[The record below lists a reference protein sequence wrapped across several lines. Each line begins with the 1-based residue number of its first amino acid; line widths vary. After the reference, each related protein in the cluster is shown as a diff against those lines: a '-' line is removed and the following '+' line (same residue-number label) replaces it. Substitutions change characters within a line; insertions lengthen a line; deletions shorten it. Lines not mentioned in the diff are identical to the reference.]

1 MAKAKVNRRVSVSA
15 ARATAQRRRR
25 HLLWSGGIAV
35 LAVALIAVVVAFG
48 LPGLGAPD
56 EIPGTSLANFDISLY
71 QGERELGSDELDFAQ
86 LQGQPIVLNFWAGQC
101 PPCRAEMPD
110 LQRFYDEY
118 RDDVLLLGVDVGR
131 FSGLGSR
138 RDAQNLLDELR
149 ITYPTGSTNKRS
161 IMRDYQVV
169 SMPTTVF
176 IDSNGEV
183 FRRWSGAL
191 NRDILR
197 QITDQMLARE
207 AASAQ

>member
-1 MAKAKVNRRVSVSA
+1 MAKAKVYRRVCASA
-15 ARATAQRRRR
+15 ARATAQRRRNM
-25 HLLWSGGIAV
+25 LWSGGIAI
-35 LAVALIAVVVAFG
+35 LAVAVIAAVATFG
-48 LPGLGAPD
+48 LPGLGAPRV
-56 EIPGTSLANFDISLY
+56 IPGTALPNFDISLY
-71 QGERELGSDELDFAQ
+71 QGEDELGSNELDFAQ

-149 ITYPTGSTNKRS
+149 ITYPAGFTNKHS
-161 IMRDYQVV
+161 IMRDYRVL

-197 QITDQMLARE
+197 QITDDMLAQE
-207 AASAQ
+207 TVPAQ

>member
-1 MAKAKVNRRVSVSA
+1 
-15 ARATAQRRRR
+15 
-25 HLLWSGGIAV
+25 
-35 LAVALIAVVVAFG
+35 
-48 LPGLGAPD
+48 
-56 EIPGTSLANFDISLY
+56 
-71 QGERELGSDELDFAQ
+71 
-86 LQGQPIVLNFWAGQC
+86 
-101 PPCRAEMPD
+101 MPD

-149 ITYPTGSTNKRS
+149 ITYPAGSTNKRN

>member
-1 MAKAKVNRRVSVSA
+1 MAKAKVNRRVSDSA

-25 HLLWSGGIAV
+25 NLLWSGGIATLV
-35 LAVALIAVVVAFG
+35 VAVIAAVATFG
-48 LPGLGAPD
+48 LPGLGVPD
-56 EIPGTSLANFDISLY
+56 VIPGTSLANFDISLY

-138 RDAQNLLDELR
+138 RDAQNLLEELR
-149 ITYPTGSTNKRS
+149 ITYPAGSTNQRS
-161 IMRDYQVV
+161 IMRDYQVL

-191 NRDILR
+191 NRDTLR
-197 QITDQMLARE
+197 QITDQMLAQE
-207 AASAQ
+207 AAAAQ